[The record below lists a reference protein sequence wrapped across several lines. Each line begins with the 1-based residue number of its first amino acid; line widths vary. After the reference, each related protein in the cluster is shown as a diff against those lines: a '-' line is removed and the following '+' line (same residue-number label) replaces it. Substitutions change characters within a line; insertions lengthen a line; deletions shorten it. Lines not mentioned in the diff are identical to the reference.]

1 MNLQLFKSSQQKWN
15 SNIKKYQFGT
25 WSSILAITRLRH

>member
-15 SNIKKYQFGT
+15 SNITIYIQSVPK
-25 WSSILAITRLRH
+25 RLFHS